1 MNVGLQPLFSFITC
15 MVVSAHVPEEAKAVL
30 DPLQLESEEGSHLM

>member
-1 MNVGLQPLFSFITC
+1 MD
-15 MVVSAHVPEEAKAVL
+15 VSARVPEEAKAVL